1 MTADVER
8 FRNDLAEI
16 SSVALDSNVLIYH
29 LEGLSPYV
37 ELTTVLIAQMAAGQ
51 LQAVISTV
59 SVVELLVGPHR
70 EGSKRKVKAAR
81 EFVEALPQ
89 GAISSIDLVVA
100 AAAAPLRARGVR
112 MPDALI
118 LATAVVAEADAVITN
133 DRRLKSPQAG
143 IFRIFLLDDY
153 L

>member
-1 MTADVER
+1 MAADVER
-8 FRNDLAEI
+8 FRTDLAEI

-29 LEGLSPYV
+29 LEGLHPFV
-37 ELTTVLIAQMAAGQ
+37 ELTMALIAEMAAGR
-51 LQAVISTV
+51 LRAVISTV
-59 SVVELLVGPHR
+59 SLVELLVGPHS

-81 EFVEALPQ
+81 EFVEGLPH
-89 GAISSIDLVVA
+89 GDIGPVDLAVA
-100 AAAAPLRARGVR
+100 AAAAPLRARGIR

-118 LATAVVAEADAVITN
+118 LATALVAEADAVITN

-143 IFRIFLLDDY
+143 RLRVFLLDDY